1 MQRTKRDSFKYDLR
15 PFFGA
20 ELGSSIAPSSF
31 VVHVLT
37 SGGGLNRCSHH
48 LFKAINQWKIENGK
62 WKNLAPSPDWGRL
75 GWGFFSRKH
84 FVLPPP
90 TLPQVG
96 GGNCFPCQTFSMK
109 VFTDYSPLE
118 GRWQGEGSSRVF
130 VMLNLFQHL
139 TSLAFSTIIDKIL
152 NLVQDDILTM
162 EGSLCFP

>member
-20 ELGSSIAPSSF
+20 ELGSSIAPSSL

-62 WKNLAPSPDWGRL
+62 WKKN
-75 GWGFFSRKH
+75 
-84 FVLPPP
+84 
-90 TLPQVG
+90 
-96 GGNCFPCQTFSMK
+96 N
-109 VFTDYSPLE
+109 
-118 GRWQGEGSSRVF
+118 

-139 TSLAFSTIIDKIL
+139 INLAYFFLTSKIL
-152 NLVQDDILTM
+152 KQVQDDEKHAIACNDRNNLSFSTSHFPFNSKKG
-162 EGSLCFP
+162 GSVPCLA